1 MTPAINIFIPSVN
14 RRDLVL
20 ETLESLPIASRQVLN
35 LNLNVTV
42 LGNSNDGTQE
52 SINEIYGEHV
62 KYIGEN
68 DSGLYDALGRSLSK
82 LTDDYVTW
90 LGAGDMW
97 IKDADKNIIEM
108 IEKKR
113 KWFMGRPLIFNSKG
127 EIESIYPFRKYKSR
141 LIVEGWHDG
150 YLPLI
155 QQESTIWHASLHR
168 HVDWDKFRNFE
179 LAGDYYL
186 WTCFAR
192 TENLFSCLNH
202 VGGYRIHDN
211 SLSQLFFDEYKNE
224 IRVFTKKTFCGRFF
238 AMIERTKLGFDK
250 LRRISCGI
258 KNNCV

>member
-97 IKDADKNIIEM
+97 IKDADKNIIE
-108 IEKKR
+108 ILYICK
-113 KWFMGRPLIFNSKG
+113 
-127 EIESIYPFRKYKSR
+127 
-141 LIVEGWHDG
+141 
-150 YLPLI
+150 
-155 QQESTIWHASLHR
+155 
-168 HVDWDKFRNFE
+168 
-179 LAGDYYL
+179 
-186 WTCFAR
+186 
-192 TENLFSCLNH
+192 
-202 VGGYRIHDN
+202 
-211 SLSQLFFDEYKNE
+211 
-224 IRVFTKKTFCGRFF
+224 
-238 AMIERTKLGFDK
+238 
-250 LRRISCGI
+250 
-258 KNNCV
+258 